1 MALLPALIAQ
11 LASLQTA
18 DRLVVGFSGGADSH
32 SLLHALVELS
42 RREDLPP
49 VIALH
54 VNHGLHEDANAWTT
68 HCAAVASDLGVE
80 FHERVVSVDAGAS
93 PEAQARDARYTV
105 FESFLDAGDVLLL
118 GHHLD
123 DQVETVLFRLIRG
136 AGPSGLAGIP
146 EQRPLGRGLLVRP
159 LLAITRAQIEDYAVF
174 HELSF
179 LNDSSNVDTRY
190 DRNFLRHKVLPLIE
204 SRWPGYRSGFARSAA
219 LSRELAASQ
228 PIDSQTEY
236 TRFGGPYLPIDVHD
250 AKSLHRTL
258 HGWLRELNAPLPEF
272 VALEEFAR
280 QCMQAQGDKLPEL
293 RVGGYLLQ
301 RWRQGIHL
309 YPRDIDRD
317 FNISCE
323 VGDALSGAWGCLA
336 WQAADMGLS
345 TGIPIQVRAPR
356 PGDAVSLGH
365 RPRRSVGQWLQE
377 SGVPPYLRGCYPLVN
392 AGDEIIAIP
401 DVGLTSDHSNL
412 SLCKAGLV
420 PVWSPPKIAFLN

>member
-54 VNHGLHEDANAWTT
+54 VNHGLHEDANAWAT
-68 HCAAVASDLGVE
+68 HCAAVASDLGVD
-80 FHERVVSVDAGAS
+80 FYERAVSVDAGAS

-105 FESFLDAGDVLLL
+105 FESFLTAGDVLLL

-146 EQRPLGRGLLVRP
+146 EKRPLGRGLLMRP
-159 LLAITRAQIEDYAVF
+159 LLGITRDQIENYAGS
-174 HELSF
+174 HQLAY
-179 LNDSSNVDTRY
+179 LNDGSNDDTRY
-190 DRNFLRHKVLPLIE
+190 DRNFLRHEVLPLIE
-204 SRWPGYRSGFARSAA
+204 SRWPGYRSGFARSAT
-219 LSRELAASQ
+219 LSGELATSGHF
-228 PIDSQTEY
+228 DNLTEY
-236 TRFGGPYLPIDVHD
+236 TRYGGPYLPMGVND
-250 AKSLHRTL
+250 AKSLHRAL

-280 QCMQAQGDKLPEL
+280 QCIQAQGDKLPEL

-309 YPRDIDRD
+309 YPGDIDRD
-317 FNISCE
+317 FDISCE
-323 VGDALSGAWGCLA
+323 VGGALAGRWGSIA

-345 TGIPIQVRAPR
+345 TGIPIQVRPPR
-356 PGDAVSLGH
+356 PGDAVSLGQ

-377 SGVPPYLRGCYPLVN
+377 TGVPPYLRGCYPLVQV
-392 AGDEIIAIP
+392 GDEIIAIP
-401 DVGLTSDHSNL
+401 DVGLVSDCSNL
-412 SLCKAGLV
+412 SLCKGGLV
-420 PVWSPPKIAFLN
+420 PVWTPPKIAFLN